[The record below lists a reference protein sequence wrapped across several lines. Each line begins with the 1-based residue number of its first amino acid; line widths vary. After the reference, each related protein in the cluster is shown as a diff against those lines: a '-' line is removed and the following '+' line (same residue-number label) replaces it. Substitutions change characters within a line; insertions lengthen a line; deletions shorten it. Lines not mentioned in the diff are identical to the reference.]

1 MGDLPRRSPLK
12 AHIRQ
17 WYSGL
22 VASCLALHFLL
33 FVFGWVNVSQPVEQ
47 NATPTS
53 PATTTASQAKMEN
66 ADELATILQSGSTNT
81 RGYKVTIRKDGSA
94 TAEVA
99 ASGSGGQAA
108 RSQDSRGQ
116 DFPAGT
122 IDAGHLRQL
131 LAEINDVSTIPIGFC
146 AKPASFGTRTQIS
159 YAGKTSGDLQ
169 CVRSNAPGEADTRS
183 ELYQELSAF
192 VATTLRNLKVNSAR
206 SQP

>member
-1 MGDLPRRSPLK
+1 
-12 AHIRQ
+12 
-17 WYSGL
+17 
-22 VASCLALHFLL
+22 LHFLL
-33 FVFGWVNVSQPVEQ
+33 FVFGWVNVSRPVEQ
-47 NATPTS
+47 NPTPTS
-53 PATTTASQAKMEN
+53 PATTTAPQAKMED

-99 ASGSGGQAA
+99 ASGSGGQAP
-108 RSQDSRGQ
+108 RTQDFRTQDSRTQ
-116 DFPAGT
+116 NFPAGT

-192 VATTLRNLKVNSAR
+192 VATTLRNLKVNTAR